1 MGGFQTANRPF
12 RLNQSTSLVSNNIGK
27 ICGECEIF
35 SKCKSGFCPK
45 TETEVSRNHPAC
57 HMFTSFPVLGDWRRK
72 SNESYA
78 EPSPGNHNNFGLH
91 LKLYVND
98 GKCGGPDPEYCTV
111 YCSKYW
117 SCQLVL
123 DEVKKR

>member
-1 MGGFQTANRPF
+1 MSWTANRP
-12 RLNQSTSLVSNNIGK
+12 LKLSQSASLVSNNIGRR
-27 ICGECEIF
+27 CGECETF

-45 TETEVSRNHPAC
+45 TEVEVSRNHPAC
-57 HMFTSFPVLGDWRRK
+57 QMFSSLPILGDWRRNRTETREG
-72 SNESYA
+72 S
-78 EPSPGNHNNFGLH
+78 SPGNNHDLGLH
-91 LKLYVND
+91 LKSYRNHSS
-98 GKCGGPDPEYCTV
+98 CNGPDPDYCTV